1 MTSAEGYPSHP
12 VTPETFKSQ
21 RPHPS
26 GGDRYSKF
34 DLPELR
40 LGSYRFRFCEKQ
52 SLGIFHSVEA
62 SDMSLS
68 KRTRSGLP
76 PALLKARGYYAR
88 TPATSSGILPVFQG
102 IFTQVNIAVFCGF
115 VEFYFNN
122 MTCTAYNNPKTGLSK
137 GVSERIVLSRSG
149 SSGCLFRGTQTKLL
163 SFRSGHIH
171 DLEVVFFWGLSYGD

>member
-88 TPATSSGILPVFQG
+88 TPATSSGILSVFHG
-102 IFTQVNIAVFCGF
+102 IFTQVNIAVFYGF
-115 VEFYFNN
+115 VKSNFKNANHTVRSDPAMGSTGVLYQDYAASKHDTLALQRIFQ
-122 MTCTAYNNPKTGLSK
+122 CISPKT
-137 GVSERIVLSRSG
+137 
-149 SSGCLFRGTQTKLL
+149 LF
-163 SFRSGHIH
+163 FRTRHIH
-171 DLEVVFFWGLSYGD
+171 DL